1 MTTNPFMTKVHLAQK
16 WHTDTSKDLSDP
28 NDIAELV
35 LDTWEAA
42 DEYVAQHIIELLE
55 DQKASMLDL
64 VDDSGGMTEAAL
76 GYIKAIEHSI
86 QRIKDKE

>member
-1 MTTNPFMTKVHLAQK
+1 MTTNPFMKRVELAEK
-16 WHTDTSKDLSDP
+16 WHSDLTKSLD
-28 NDIAELV
+28 DIYDLAEFV
-35 LDTWEAA
+35 TEIWQEA
-42 DEYVAQHIIELLE
+42 DDYVSQHIIGLLE

-64 VDDSGGMTEAAL
+64 VEESGGMTEAAL